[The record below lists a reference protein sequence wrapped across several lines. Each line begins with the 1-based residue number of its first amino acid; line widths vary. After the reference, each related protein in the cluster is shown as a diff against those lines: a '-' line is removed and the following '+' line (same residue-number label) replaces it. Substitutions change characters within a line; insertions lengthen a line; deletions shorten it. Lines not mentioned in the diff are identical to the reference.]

1 MLLSQEDEDP
11 SDARD
16 DETTAMVEDV
26 PGQCAIYEANA
37 KVKDVHGL
45 CAIAVND
52 ALDYDDLSLC
62 EVVYYMLT
70 FWWVCLC
77 MFIL

>member
-1 MLLSQEDEDP
+1 MLMSQEDEDP

-16 DETTAMVEDV
+16 DETTAMDEDV
-26 PGQCAIYEANA
+26 PGQCAIDEATA

-52 ALDYDDLSLC
+52 ALDDDYDLSQCKVGDSRRANSNFLS
-62 EVVYYMLT
+62 YPT
-70 FWWVCLC
+70 
-77 MFIL
+77 